1 MLAPRGKPVS
11 QTYLDLW
18 CRTFDDGF
26 VIVSKPREMA
36 YYSGFSRER
45 AEHTWS
51 TRMRILQ
58 DLGFIDIQPGPSGP
72 INYVLIFNPYLVI
85 KSRHAE
91 GKVDDQA
98 FNGLRA
104 RMVEIG
110 AFDME
115 DDLG

>member
-1 MLAPRGKPVS
+1 
-11 QTYLDLW
+11 
-18 CRTFDDGF
+18 
-26 VIVSKPREMA
+26 MA

-72 INYVLIFNPYLVI
+72 INYVLIFNPYHVI
-85 KSRHAE
+85 RSHYAD
-91 GKVDDQA
+91 GKVDEQA

-115 DDLG
+115 EDLDEKPKAKKKKKVSKKAAKKTE